1 MKRNPLSWLRRIEP
15 RALLAL
21 LGAAAALWAFVSV
34 GGEMQEGETDAFDSR
49 ILLGLRTPGH
59 PADPLGPRSLEEAM
73 RDITAL
79 GGFTVLTLVTIV
91 AALAF
96 LLHRKVR
103 HALVLVT
110 TVLIAQVGS
119 DTLKQ
124 FYDRPRPD
132 LVPHGVYVYSGSFP
146 SGHSMLSAAVYL
158 TLAVLVSSLETR
170 RSTKVL
176 VFLTAVLVMIG
187 VGVSRIYLGVH
198 WPSDVLA
205 GWCAGALCA
214 LVAWAAL
221 LRLGGGRVPDRPNA
235 GVDSTA
241 PAPP

>member
-1 MKRNPLSWLRRIEP
+1 MKLAPLSWLRRLES

-21 LGAAAALWAFVSV
+21 AAGAGAVWAFLVV
-34 GGEMQEGETDAFDSR
+34 GGEMQEGETHALDSR
-49 ILLGLRTPGH
+49 ILLAFRTPGH

-96 LLHRKVR
+96 ALHGKVR
-103 HALVLVT
+103 HALVLIVT
-110 TVLIAQVGS
+110 VVLAQTGS
-119 DTLKQ
+119 GALKGL
-124 FYDRPRPD
+124 YDRPRPD

-158 TLAVLVSSLETR
+158 TLAMLISSLEPR

-176 VFLTAVLVMIG
+176 VFLTALLVMTG

-198 WPSDVLA
+198 WPTDVLA
-205 GWCAGALCA
+205 GWCAGAGYA

-221 LRLGGGRVPDRPNA
+221 LRLGNGRVPDPAKA
-235 GVDSTA
+235 G
-241 PAPP
+241 PG